1 MPRPRVA
8 NAAAVTSA
16 TSAPP
21 PNASQPIVSGANAKE
36 THTRNAP
43 HSKVVKLEAKR
54 TVTVGN
60 YPTAERT
67 NPRPDI

>member
-1 MPRPRVA
+1 
-8 NAAAVTSA
+8 
-16 TSAPP
+16 
-21 PNASQPIVSGANAKE
+21 
-36 THTRNAP
+36 
-43 HSKVVKLEAKR
+43 LEAKR